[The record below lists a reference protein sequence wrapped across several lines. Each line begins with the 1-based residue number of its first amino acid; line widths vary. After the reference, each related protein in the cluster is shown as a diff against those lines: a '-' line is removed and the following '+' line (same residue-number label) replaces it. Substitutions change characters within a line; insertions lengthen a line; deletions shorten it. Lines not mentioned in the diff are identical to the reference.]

1 MILVA
6 TQTDAHGEVTEISQV
21 HGLLVITGAENV
33 AGDSARRRKRG
44 LEDGQGEP
52 DWGPHVEGLRLE
64 AISER

>member
-1 MILVA
+1 MA
-6 TQTDAHGEVTEISQV
+6 TQADALGEVTTISQV
-21 HGLLVITGAENV
+21 HGLLVITLRETRPVG
-33 AGDSARRRKRG
+33 GKGG